1 MDKKQINDPKLTV
14 NFLIWVGGVFMLA
27 LFVLTCAF
35 RMEGFIAWW
44 PAKKMAPF
52 LGPSFEEANLVGR
65 FRKGYASYRSASR
78 NSTSGKVWK
87 GRE

>member
-1 MDKKQINDPKLTV
+1 L
-14 NFLIWVGGVFMLA
+14 LAHSYGGFYSLVA
-27 LFVLTCAF
+27 S
-35 RMEGFIAWW
+35 E
-44 PAKKMAPF
+44 KMAPF

-87 GRE
+87 RRE